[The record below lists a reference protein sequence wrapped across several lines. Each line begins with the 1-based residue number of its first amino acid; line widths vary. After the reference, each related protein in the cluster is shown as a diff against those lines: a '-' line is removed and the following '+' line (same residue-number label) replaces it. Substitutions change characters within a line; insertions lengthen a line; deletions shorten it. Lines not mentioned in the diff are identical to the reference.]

1 MESPIKWILRCSS
14 CIVVLFGWSVTVQ
27 AQTSS
32 EWFRQKKAQQSYL
45 LQQLIALRAYGSQLK
60 QGYKAVSQGW
70 QTIKGFSQG
79 EFDLHRLYLNGLKLV
94 NPLIAKDPRVAESL
108 EAIIAIR
115 LGFAALEKLELN
127 LQHRSYVEQVRV
139 NLMQACE
146 KELAALESLLEKGKL
161 EMTDD
166 ERLQRLDQIH
176 IRLKDKEAFTRD
188 FSAQAKLLAQQ
199 QKIQIIEIEKTRRDH
214 GNK

>member
-1 MESPIKWILRCSS
+1 MM
-14 CIVVLFGWSVTVQ
+14 VLLCWSVTVK

-32 EWFRQKKAQQSYL
+32 EWFRQKKTQQSYL

-70 QTIKGFSQG
+70 QMIKGFSQG
-79 EFDLHRLYLNGLKLV
+79 EFNLHSLYLNGLKLV
-94 NPLIAKDPRVAESL
+94 NPLVAKDPRVAESL
-108 EAIIAIR
+108 EAIISIR
-115 LGFAALEKLELN
+115 LGFAGLEKLELN
-127 LQHRSYVEQVRV
+127 VQHRSYVEQVRE
-139 NLMQACE
+139 NLMQASE
-146 KELAALESLLEKGKL
+146 KELAALESLLGTGKL